1 MRVMDLIRKVFN
13 LDESTTSSPSN
24 MPSSSGGQTPSIRD
38 RYTPV
43 IQDQINR
50 LTRASSN
57 AASLVGRTVLTYLP
71 DSGDVDA
78 IIDRGAPIASA
89 AKEMLKRSAE
99 YFDLDLMSDQVRLG
113 TLLLK
118 TLQTELPAFRMQ

>member
-13 LDESTTSSPSN
+13 LDESTTSSPSVK
-24 MPSSSGGQTPSIRD
+24 SSLEGHTPSVRD

-57 AASLVGRTVLTYLP
+57 TASLVGRTVLTYLP
-71 DSGDVDA
+71 DAGDVDA
-78 IIDRGAPIASA
+78 IIDRGPQIASA
-89 AKEMLKRSAE
+89 AKEMLKRSVE
-99 YFDLDLMSDQVRLG
+99 YFDLDLMSDKVRLG

-118 TLQTELPAFRMQ
+118 TLQTEVPAFRMQ